1 MNDSF
6 NDPSPRGGSRFWAI
20 AFAMLLLVLG
30 AGAIAYNAGVTHGLA
45 ESGKLGGQILATPPA
60 GTVAVPYAVPYYGW
74 HRPWGFGFLA
84 IPLFFIFWCVVARMI
99 FWRGGYPGRSC
110 GGAWGPEGRFD
121 DWHRRAHERMD
132 GPAARS

>member
-20 AFAMLLLVLG
+20 AFAMLLLMLG

-110 GGAWGPEGRFD
+110 GGAWGPEGRFE